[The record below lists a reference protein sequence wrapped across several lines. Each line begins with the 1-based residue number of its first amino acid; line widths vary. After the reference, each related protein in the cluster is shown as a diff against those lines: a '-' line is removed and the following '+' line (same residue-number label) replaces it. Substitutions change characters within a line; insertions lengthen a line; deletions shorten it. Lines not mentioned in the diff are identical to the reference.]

1 MILTALVVVVV
12 VVGVVVG
19 VLAAAAAGAAATA
32 AATGA
37 EMPFIRRPQQIVVFG
52 SGRTSL
58 QHQQQKQ

>member
-1 MILTALVVVVV
+1 MILLRAAYLHLILTALVVV
-12 VVGVVVG
+12 
-19 VLAAAAAGAAATA
+19 ATAAAGAAATA

-52 SGRTSL
+52 SGRTCL